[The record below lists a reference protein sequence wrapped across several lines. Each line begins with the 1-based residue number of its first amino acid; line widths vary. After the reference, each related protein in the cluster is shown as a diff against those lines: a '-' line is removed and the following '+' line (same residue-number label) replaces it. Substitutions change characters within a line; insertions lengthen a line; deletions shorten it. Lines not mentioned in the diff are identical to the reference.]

1 VSNRKA
7 YQCDGKPECYDLSDE
22 CGGVCDTEQEFCR
35 FQKFFLNSSSLVY
48 TCENNYTL
56 TSEDICDGKW
66 SPCQPRVSFE
76 ESQCDGRHFCNA
88 TGLISIDKAFV
99 CNGYFDCNDFS
110 DESFCPNRFN
120 CTTGTNPSSVPSTFT
135 FDDFSDCAD
144 SSDECPP
151 KLDSDMISSRNEMI
165 SSVFLRVWLWIM
177 ATVAIFGNGYVI
189 VKTISRKN
197 KLIKSSIVSKM
208 NHFLIFNLAIS
219 DFLMGLYLIIIA
231 VYSVLFSGRYCFE
244 DEKWRTGLTCQYLG
258 ILSTIASETSVF
270 ILCVL
275 TLLRLHGVFMPLQS
289 QNLKFKYVVIAV
301 ITAWSSAFALA
312 FLPVYPGFA
321 DTVVEG
327 AWLPSKFFNSTIVSL
342 SSVRKF
348 TDQIG
353 VYVPNSTEL
362 LEGGN
367 ASWYSM
373 LTYLSMYSP
382 NNQIK
387 GLYGYYSSSSVCISK
402 LFVTS
407 STNGWIITITIV
419 SINLAVFIFIASSYM
434 AIYRKASSHP
444 QTTVSDRSIKMQ
456 KKIIKLIATDFAC
469 WVPICMMS
477 LLNFSQVVSMN
488 GTAYAVSAVV
498 LLPINSVLNPLLY
511 SNAFEKL

>member
-1 VSNRKA
+1 RPQNYAEEGTVACTRGTYKCENTACIAAENFCNHRDDCGDGSDETNCNVVPTILKIISTQCNNGKCINMLFACNRKDDCGDGSDEIRDQPGLKCSFGKRDDIYAGAVSNRKA

-367 ASWYSM
+367 A
-373 LTYLSMYSP
+373 
-382 NNQIK
+382 
-387 GLYGYYSSSSVCISK
+387 
-402 LFVTS
+402 
-407 STNGWIITITIV
+407 
-419 SINLAVFIFIASSYM
+419 
-434 AIYRKASSHP
+434 
-444 QTTVSDRSIKMQ
+444 
-456 KKIIKLIATDFAC
+456 
-469 WVPICMMS
+469 
-477 LLNFSQVVSMN
+477 
-488 GTAYAVSAVV
+488 
-498 LLPINSVLNPLLY
+498 
-511 SNAFEKL
+511 